1 MLGETPPGSRPAS
14 QPGDPDMNDAMFPL
28 KNPPKSKEG
37 WSARADPTDIDTGGR
52 CKSCKKCCHRV
63 LKFFGHDPNAANK
76 YAWVE
81 SDFESANLK
90 NKGVRCKALETY
102 PNPASKDPTLREALP
117 HDLHFTKDAVIII
130 IERPAEPG
138 VLWRGYLETD
148 EKKLDGNINP
158 LLVDMDG
165 VQQHRE
171 RPLDLSESD
180 DEEDAEVEAQFI
192 ALDKE
197 VRENAKE
204 VNAQLTGEG
213 GVKLED
219 LWGAEE
225 EDTTLNHKD
234 KDAILKLK
242 EKIEVRDVYAT
253 QHPPLAFAV
262 LQPIALSRRVNG
274 PRRSTR
280 CSGYVAKAAQRLV
293 LGGAR
298 RELEKLK
305 NESKRLRDERNKY
318 MSQSTSL
325 NDRISTAHKASEEIA
340 PWIQRDVQ
348 QALDLLRR
356 QEEIS
361 LPAAHRHAAVI
372 ERLDKQEKC
381 AAVFL
386 RCHPG
391 TPQS

>member
-242 EKIEVRDVYAT
+242 EKIEVRDVYAA
-253 QHPPLAFAV
+253 QRPPLGLSCSVLPNHRFVETSQRSECVFKMLIGVGWAQGAGEAEEREQAAARRAQQVHVAV
-262 LQPIALSRRVNG
+262 DLPERPHLHR
-274 PRRSTR
+274 
-280 CSGYVAKAAQRLV
+280 AQG
-293 LGGAR
+293 LGGDRALDPAR
-298 RELEKLK
+298 RAAGARSAAAAGGDL
-305 NESKRLRDERNKY
+305 
-318 MSQSTSL
+318 
-325 NDRISTAHKASEEIA
+325 AAGG
-340 PWIQRDVQ
+340 P
-348 QALDLLRR
+348 QAR
-356 QEEIS
+356 
-361 LPAAHRHAAVI
+361 
-372 ERLDKQEKC
+372 
-381 AAVFL
+381 
-386 RCHPG
+386 RCHRAA
-391 TPQS
+391 

>member
-242 EKIEVRDVYAT
+242 EKIEVRDVYAA

-274 PRRSTR
+274 PRH
-280 CSGYVAKAAQRLV
+280 SGHVEKEAQRLV
-293 LGGAR
+293 L
-298 RELEKLK
+298 
-305 NESKRLRDERNKY
+305 
-318 MSQSTSL
+318 
-325 NDRISTAHKASEEIA
+325 
-340 PWIQRDVQ
+340 VV
-348 QALDLLRR
+348 
-356 QEEIS
+356 
-361 LPAAHRHAAVI
+361 PAGSWR
-372 ERLDKQEKC
+372 
-381 AAVFL
+381 
-386 RCHPG
+386 
-391 TPQS
+391 S